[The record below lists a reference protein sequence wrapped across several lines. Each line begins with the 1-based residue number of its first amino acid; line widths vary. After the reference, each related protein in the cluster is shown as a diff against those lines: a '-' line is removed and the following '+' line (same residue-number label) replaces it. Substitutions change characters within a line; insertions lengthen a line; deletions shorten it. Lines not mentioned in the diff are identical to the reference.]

1 MKAEGGRG
9 GLSFAFKLF
18 SQLKECDLSLE
29 LCCRQLDLLDLSIL
43 LPPSPVAKSVKRFV
57 IGSGGNAL
65 LPRGGERD
73 N

>member
-1 MKAEGGRG
+1 MKAEGGLG

-29 LCCRQLDLLDLSIL
+29 LCCRQLDLSIL

-65 LPRGGERD
+65 LPRGGGRD